1 MKATR
6 CAALGADGVVG
17 PMTYAA
23 QPRVGH
29 RLRQQFP
36 VEPDGHGAPLRGDK
50 GSVRKLV
57 PIANERGFYWGGRF
71 SRRDGM
77 HFELAQLP

>member
-1 MKATR
+1 M
-6 CAALGADGVVG
+6 
-17 PMTYAA
+17 
-23 QPRVGH
+23 
-29 RLRQQFP
+29 
-36 VEPDGHGAPLRGDK
+36 EPDGHGAPLRGDK